1 MFVLMRVREFCIAQ
15 VDATIGDLLGAAYA
29 QVAFTGDSLQ
39 RASEMARLC
48 FHTLLSIVCLYI
60 YPSLT
65 SFASVL
71 MWCAQIQMIEA
82 AMQENLETITWM
94 DNITRAAA
102 LLKLSKVRNMIGYP
116 PNPEYPSSPTAP
128 SLPFPL
134 CPLRAPFL
142 SDVVACSNY
151 TNLQLFPDQFYA
163 NVQNANTYAFVKM
176 VNSVCIPLFDSPLSP
191 PFVLIGG
198 TYAAQVGQPA
208 DPNAWEM
215 TADTINAY
223 YVRIRFPRVA
233 SLSLFLSPQQHHYHH
248 HLFLCG
254 VCVCVMEAGS
264 YEERNGI
271 PRRHSPVPLLQ

>member
-1 MFVLMRVREFCIAQ
+1 
-15 VDATIGDLLGAAYA
+15 
-29 QVAFTGDSLQ
+29 
-39 RASEMARLC
+39 
-48 FHTLLSIVCLYI
+48 
-60 YPSLT
+60 
-65 SFASVL
+65 
-71 MWCAQIQMIEA
+71 MIEA

-191 PFVLIGG
+191 PLRFDWRNLCGAGG
-198 TYAAQVGQPA
+198 PA
-208 DPNAWEM
+208 GRSECLGDDCRHHQRLLRANSLSS
-215 TADTINAY
+215 
-223 YVRIRFPRVA
+223 RCF
-233 SLSLFLSPQQHHYHH
+233 SLSLSFSLHSSIIITTIS
-248 HLFLCG
+248 FCV
-254 VCVCVMEAGS
+254 VCA
-264 YEERNGI
+264 YA
-271 PRRHSPVPLLQ
+271 